1 MTTPNSWNF
10 PNPQFVKTTIDGKS
24 QNIYTFT
31 VLSGPSYSEE
41 IVAKEINCNH
51 HAFSPAILNTYLLDM
66 YSGLLRVHSSKFVKP
81 YTPAHLVRAT
91 THTFM
96 YDYSNISFHYDKND
110 DFTWDLKPIKIC
122 LIGNNFNINWLAT
135 AQPARI
141 QLVEDDIQEVDVD
154 NAVAVAEN
162 DDFLRLNSPDKQR
175 AIQLL
180 QRAKLRE
187 KVARYRAE
195 RALTKYI
202 AKYGDIDPAIL
213 GISDEESSDSEDD
226 DEGVNL
232 RK

>member
-1 MTTPNSWNF
+1 MTTPNNWNF
-10 PNPQFVKTTIDGKS
+10 QNPHFVKTTIDGKTH
-24 QNIYTFT
+24 NVYTFPIN
-31 VLSGPSYSEE
+31 VVSQYPEE
-41 IVAKEINCNH
+41 ICAKESNCNQ
-51 HAFSPAILNTYLLDM
+51 HAFTPAKLNTYLLDM

-91 THTFM
+91 THTFT
-96 YDYSNISFHYDKND
+96 YDYSHIGFEADKND
-110 DFTWDLKPIKIC
+110 EFTWDISPTKIC

-141 QLVEDDIQEVDVD
+141 QIVEEDIQEVDVD

-202 AKYGDIDPAIL
+202 AKYGDIDPAVL
-213 GISDEESSDSEDD
+213 GISDEESSGSEDD
-226 DEGVNL
+226 E
-232 RK
+232 